1 MDKSA
6 ENNKPIK
13 NRKRFA
19 KILNI
24 CIIVIAVIVLAIEGV
39 LYYQRT
45 YLTPFWVNGQSMY
58 PTLNFNATDA
68 NGNKLDET
76 SGNSGVG
83 YTVDYG
89 VMDTHKS
96 AINKIKRFDIVVT
109 KYKDGDTRNKIK
121 RVIGLPG
128 ETVGFIRTGKDN
140 EENGDLY
147 INDVL
152 IEQPIDISFVRSG
165 DYYFKF
171 ASETKETITLEP
183 GKYMEKVTLAS
194 NQYFVCGDNRGHSS
208 DSREQGPVNKELITG
223 KVVAI
228 CGTAEVYYDT
238 DHFDVKNVDYKWPKK
253 VK

>member
-1 MDKSA
+1 
-6 ENNKPIK
+6 
-13 NRKRFA
+13 
-19 KILNI
+19 
-24 CIIVIAVIVLAIEGV
+24 
-39 LYYQRT
+39 
-45 YLTPFWVNGQSMY
+45 MY

-109 KYKDGDTRNKIK
+109 KYASTDTRNKIK
-121 RVIGLPG
+121 RVLGLPG
-128 ETVGFIRTGKDN
+128 ETIEFKVTGFGK

-147 INDVL
+147 INGKL
-152 IEQPIDISFVRSG
+152 IEQPIQ
-165 DYYFKF
+165 
-171 ASETKETITLEP
+171 SEFIRNANYVTTQWTL
-183 GKYMEKVTLAS
+183 GLD
-194 NQYFVCGDNRGHSS
+194 QYFVCGDNRGHSS
-208 DSREQGPVNKELITG
+208 DSREQGPISKSLITG

-238 DHFDVKNVDYKWPKK
+238 DHFDIKNVNYKWPKK

>member
-6 ENNKPIK
+6 ENNKPIR

-24 CIIVIAVIVLAIEGV
+24 CIIVIAVVVLAIEGV
-39 LYYQRT
+39 LYYQRS

-109 KYKDGDTRNKIK
+109 KYASTDTRNKIK
-121 RVIGLPG
+121 RVLGLPG
-128 ETVGFIRTGKDN
+128 ETIEFKVTGFGK

-147 INDVL
+147 INGKL
-152 IEQPIDISFVRSG
+152 IEQPIQ
-165 DYYFKF
+165 
-171 ASETKETITLEP
+171 SEFIRNANYVTTQWTL
-183 GKYMEKVTLAS
+183 GLD
-194 NQYFVCGDNRGHSS
+194 QYFVCGDNRGHSS
-208 DSREQGPVNKELITG
+208 DSREQGPISKSLITG

-238 DHFDVKNVDYKWPKK
+238 DHFDIKNVNYKWPKK

>member
-1 MDKSA
+1 MDKNA

-13 NRKRFA
+13 NRKTFA

-24 CIIVIAVIVLAIEGV
+24 CIIVIAIVVLAIEGV
-39 LYYQRT
+39 LYYQRS

-109 KYKDGDTRNKIK
+109 KYASTDTRNKIK
-121 RVIGLPG
+121 RVLGLPG
-128 ETVGFIRTGKDN
+128 ETIEFKVTGFGK

-147 INDVL
+147 INGKL
-152 IEQPIDISFVRSG
+152 IEQPIQ
-165 DYYFKF
+165 
-171 ASETKETITLEP
+171 SEFIRNANYPTTQWTL
-183 GKYMEKVTLAS
+183 GS
-194 NQYFVCGDNRGHSS
+194 DQYFVCGDNRGHSS
-208 DSREQGPVNKELITG
+208 DSREQGPISKSLITG

-238 DHFDVKNVDYKWPKK
+238 DHFDIKNVNYKWPKK